1 MMNKKRGKMK
11 QKTKQSF
18 YKDNTINI
26 FSSLRTVMILP
37 GDLCGRQMFYFLG
50 GNYE

>member
-1 MMNKKRGKMK
+1 MMMKKIK
-11 QKTKQSF
+11 QTF
-18 YKDNTINI
+18 YKDNIFNI
-26 FSSLRTVMILP
+26 SSSLRTVMILP